1 MLVKS
6 FGFPSIILQLIT
18 YRYMGDDYFDRYD
31 PTAKM
36 DEKEDAGEAYIYVK
50 TDLDAPKDEK
60 LASRL
65 IRSLPDEGER
75 SQGLY
80 DNNNQNFFVT

>member
-1 MLVKS
+1 
-6 FGFPSIILQLIT
+6 
-18 YRYMGDDYFDRYD
+18 MGDDYFDRYD

-75 SQGLY
+75 SQGLC
-80 DNNNQNFFVT
+80 DNHHHILFIELVFV

>member
-1 MLVKS
+1 
-6 FGFPSIILQLIT
+6 
-18 YRYMGDDYFDRYD
+18 MGNGYFDRYD

-50 TDLDAPKDEK
+50 TDLDATKDEK

-65 IRSLPDEGER
+65 IRSLPDEGEG

-80 DNNNQNFFVT
+80 DTNNHNFFVT